1 MPVGFVFVLC
11 TVIEIGKG
19 KERNACWILLGIGL
33 CTVIDIGEIGL
44 NC

>member
-11 TVIEIGKG
+11 MVIEIGKG